1 MRRAVLLVACTTMCA
16 ARRAVP
22 RWVAPRGGAADDEP
36 AAYRPRTKEARA
48 AYEAVLAGVRRT
60 LGDVPRDVLAGAAD
74 EALHVLKD
82 EAAADGDRRAKLERL
97 LGARLGDEQFSEL
110 AALGRKVTD
119 FTPDQTPT
127 GQAGADDGGLDEE
140 MGVAV
145 VFDED
150 ESDDEER
157 ARAASP
163 SSRARGVVSSRRGG
177 PRAPPPSGGAGSFR
191 AVEAGRPPLPSAGSR
206 RAHGPAGD
214 VDEVESEEDDDDAA
228 RRPSGHRVVRW
239 S

>member
-1 MRRAVLLVACTTMCA
+1 MRMRRAFLLVACTTMCA

-157 ARAASP
+157 
-163 SSRARGVVSSRRGG
+163 
-177 PRAPPPSGGAGSFR
+177 
-191 AVEAGRPPLPSAGSR
+191 
-206 RAHGPAGD
+206 D

-228 RRPSGHRVVRW
+228 RGVERDARVRVVRGAALELRRERLRADRAARRLGRHHRDAAEVRDRL
-239 S
+239 